1 GTNSMSWAKIVL
13 PTFMSNSRNSQI
25 SEGTQKCEFSVQIGT
40 KKNRLLSRANT
51 GFIPKIYSFNRTAVM
66 VIIV

>member
-1 GTNSMSWAKIVL
+1 QGTNSMSWAKIVL

-40 KKNRLLSRANT
+40 KKKSAAKPRQYWLYPKNLL
-51 GFIPKIYSFNRTAVM
+51 V
-66 VIIV
+66 

>member
-1 GTNSMSWAKIVL
+1 
-13 PTFMSNSRNSQI
+13 MSNSRNSQI

-51 GFIPKIYSFNRTAVM
+51 GFILKIYRFNRAV
-66 VIIV
+66 VINIEFRGCG